1 MSYCSFREFLR
12 TFHHVAI
19 TVIPGMPHTNSAG
32 KISLRSRR
40 PALFL
45 AATLALAPALASL
58 PSALAA
64 DDDKQGYSGNRLWA
78 SDMRDYATKSLN
90 SEEALSMAA
99 VPLNGPG
106 LDQGINADVPM
117 SPGSIMKVITTYA
130 ALELLGPT
138 HHWDTDFLTN
148 GDMVGDTLKGDLYVR
163 FGGDPK
169 LTFER
174 LWTTLR
180 ELRDMGITRITG
192 DLVLDGSY
200 FEVDGGFPP
209 FEDNGNNPFAPFLVE
224 PSAYLTNLNL
234 MHFQIRADERGTQ
247 AWSTPDLSEIKI
259 DNRVT
264 AIAKAPCP
272 SRRNFDW
279 VPVLQEGGKVTVR
292 VTGELPQG
300 CRTTTY
306 LSLLP
311 HEQYSASMIRSL
323 LGEMGII
330 VSGGDRNGITPES
343 ARLVMKTTSPDL
355 VTMVRDINK
364 WSSNVMA
371 RQLLLTIGAQNR
383 LDNEN
388 DDRVAGIRVIYEWL
402 EKKGIDTAGMVI
414 DNGAGLTR
422 HGKITARQ
430 GTKILQHAWNSPY
443 SSDLMTSMPIIAMD
457 GTMARRLRNAGM
469 DGEGRIKTGYLENVR
484 SIAGFTRDENN
495 TTWAVVGM
503 VNNDPAWNGQAVL
516 DRILYSLHFRP
527 PTGTALSRANA
538 SSSETSIQ

>member
-1 MSYCSFREFLR
+1 MGYCSCKALIR
-12 TFHHVAI
+12 TFSHVA
-19 TVIPGMPHTNSAG
+19 TMVIPGMSHSNTTG
-32 KISLRSRR
+32 KARLRSPRS
-40 PALFL
+40 ALAFATGFAL
-45 AATLALAPALASL
+45 ISALATLQP
-58 PSALAA
+58 ALAA
-64 DDDKQGYSGNRLWA
+64 DDEGLSYNDKRLWA
-78 SDMRDYATKSLN
+78 SQMREYATKSLKN
-90 SEEALSMAA
+90 EEALSMAA

-106 LDQGINADVPM
+106 LDQNINGDVPM
-117 SPGSIMKVITTYA
+117 SPGSIMKVVTTYA
-130 ALELLGPT
+130 ALEILGPT
-138 HHWDTDFLTN
+138 FHWDTDFLTD
-148 GDMVGDTLKGDLYVR
+148 GQMVGDTLKGNLYVR

-174 LWTTLR
+174 IWVTLR
-180 ELRDMGITRITG
+180 ELRDMGINRIDG

-200 FEVDGGFPP
+200 FEIDGGFPA
-209 FEDNGNNPFAPFLVE
+209 FEDNGDNPHAPFLVE

-247 AWSTPDLSEIKI
+247 AWSTPALSEVVI

-264 AIAKAPCP
+264 AVAEGPCP
-272 SRRNFDW
+272 ARRNFEW
-279 VPVLQEGGKVTVR
+279 EPVMQASGKVTVR

-311 HEQYSASMIRSL
+311 QEQYSASLIRSL

-330 VSGGDRNGITPES
+330 VSGGNQTGLTPEN

-388 DDRVAGIRVIYEWL
+388 DDRVAGIRVIYDWL

-422 HGKITARQ
+422 HGRITARQ
-430 GTKILQHAWNSPY
+430 GAKILQHAWNSPY
-443 SSDLMTSMPIIAMD
+443 ASDLMASMPIIAMD
-457 GTMARRLRNAGM
+457 GTMARRLRNTGM

-516 DRILYSLHFRP
+516 DRILYSLHYRP
-527 PTGTALSRANA
+527 PTGTALSKAGSGN
-538 SSSETSIQ
+538 SGTSIQ

>member
-1 MSYCSFREFLR
+1 M
-12 TFHHVAI
+12 
-19 TVIPGMPHTNSAG
+19 
-32 KISLRSRR
+32 
-40 PALFL
+40 
-45 AATLALAPALASL
+45 ATLPPALAGDST
-58 PSALAA
+58 
-64 DDDKQGYSGNRLWA
+64 GYSDNRLWA
-78 SDMRDYATKSLN
+78 SDMRAYATKSLN
-90 SEEALSMAA
+90 SETALSMAA

-106 LDQGINADVPM
+106 LDQSINADTPM
-117 SPGSIMKVITTYA
+117 SPGSIMKVVTTYA
-130 ALELLGPT
+130 ALEILGPT
-138 HHWDTDFLTN
+138 HHWDTDFLTD
-148 GDMVGDTLKGDLYVR
+148 GKMVGDTLKGNLYVR

-174 LWTTLR
+174 LWATLR

-200 FEVDGGFPP
+200 FEVDGGFPL
-209 FEDNGNNPFAPFLVE
+209 FEDNGDNPFAPFLVE
-224 PSAYLTNLNL
+224 PSVYLTNLNL
-234 MHFQIRADERGTQ
+234 VHFQIRADERGTQ
-247 AWSTPDLSEIKI
+247 AWSTPALGEITI

-264 AIAKAPCP
+264 AVADGPCP

-279 VPVLQEGGKVTVR
+279 EPLVQEGGKVTVR

-311 HEQYSASMIRSL
+311 HEQYSASVIRSL

-330 VSGGDRNGITPES
+330 VSGGDQQGVTPES

-383 LDNEN
+383 EENEE
-388 DDRVAGIRVIYEWL
+388 DDRVAGIRVIYNWL
-402 EKKGIDTAGMVI
+402 ENKGIDTAGMVI

-422 HGKITARQ
+422 HGRITARQ
-430 GTKILQHAWNSPY
+430 GAKILQHAWNSPY
-443 SSDLMTSMPIIAMD
+443 SSDLMASMPIIAMD
-457 GTMARRLRNAGM
+457 GTMARRLRDAGM

-503 VNNDPAWNGQAVL
+503 INNDPAWNGQAVL
-516 DRILYSLHFRP
+516 DRILYSLHYKP
-527 PTGTALSRANA
+527 PIGTALSRASS